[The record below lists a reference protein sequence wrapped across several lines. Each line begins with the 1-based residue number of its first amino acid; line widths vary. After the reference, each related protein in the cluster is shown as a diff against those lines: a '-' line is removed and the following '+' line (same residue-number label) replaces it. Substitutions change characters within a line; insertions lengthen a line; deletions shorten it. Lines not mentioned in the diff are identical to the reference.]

1 MPEDIWLTKQVKTF
15 DFSLQYKFYALGNY
29 STESYLLTD
38 QYFPVFHLVYY
49 AVQGGVSFGVLRNTS
64 LIVTFKIRLIFHYY

>member
-1 MPEDIWLTKQVKTF
+1 MSENIWLTKQVKTF
-15 DFSLQYKFYALGNY
+15 DFSLKFKFYPQGNY
-29 STESYLLTD
+29 STESYLLISTS
-38 QYFPVFHLVYY
+38 LCSSLLY